1 MQQLQIYEKTKK
13 RDVDVKTESR
23 NANRMIGEFS
33 NSVKCSGARLLN
45 ENLDLLLS
53 IRRFYSSLAF
63 FLH

>member
-13 RDVDVKTESR
+13 RDVDVKTESK
-23 NANRMIGEFS
+23 NANKMIGEFY

>member
-13 RDVDVKTESR
+13 RDVDVKTESK

-45 ENLDLLLS
+45 ENLDLP
-53 IRRFYSSLAF
+53 
-63 FLH
+63 

>member
-13 RDVDVKTESR
+13 RDVGVKTESK
-23 NANRMIGEFS
+23 NANRMIAEFS
-33 NSVKCSGARLLN
+33 NSMKFFGVRLLN

>member
-13 RDVDVKTESR
+13 RDVGVKTESK
-23 NANRMIGEFS
+23 NANRMIAEFS
-33 NSVKCSGARLLN
+33 NSVKFFGARLLN